1 MRPRGETAHWAPVLN
16 EEPSRDPETPPR
28 HPPRDGKTRSRRNAA
43 PGCRSAPFAARS
55 GEARRAPRAPRPR
68 RPCPGPPL
76 TGLGSRVR
84 LPPSA
89 PRGSPATSPRP
100 RRHGRHVWPGS
111 WPSTAWR
118 RPVTSRLQRD
128 GPQVGLART
137 PRPPR
142 FLPPAPCCSS
152 LGDTRLREG
161 SSLRRPDAALSM
173 DRTCWKGKPTETWRV
188 RGGRGRGRGWGPG
201 PGPGPLTRAGLLSRV
216 DADSCSLCT
225 RNH

>member
-1 MRPRGETAHWAPVLN
+1 MTTETPGASREAASAGRWRRGGPRTALAGREWPRGETAHWAPVLN

-100 RRHGRHVWPGS
+100 RCHARHVWPGS

-118 RPVTSRLQRD
+118 RPVTRRLQRD
-128 GPQVGLART
+128 GLQVGLART

-142 FLPPAPCCSS
+142 FLPTDPRGPPPPAARAS
-152 LGDTRLREG
+152 
-161 SSLRRPDAALSM
+161 
-173 DRTCWKGKPTETWRV
+173 ET
-188 RGGRGRGRGWGPG
+188 PG
-201 PGPGPLTRAGLLSRV
+201 
-216 DADSCSLCT
+216 
-225 RNH
+225 

>member
-1 MRPRGETAHWAPVLN
+1 MPGRRDTGGLTGGGDGDAGGLTGGGERRQVETPGPRTALAGREWPRGETAHWAPVLN

-28 HPPRDGKTRSRRNAA
+28 HLPRVGKTRSRRDAA

-100 RRHGRHVWPGS
+100 RRHARHVWPGS

-118 RPVTSRLQRD
+118 RPVTRRLQRD

-142 FLPPAPCCSS
+142 FLPTDPRGPPPPAARAS
-152 LGDTRLREG
+152 
-161 SSLRRPDAALSM
+161 
-173 DRTCWKGKPTETWRV
+173 ET
-188 RGGRGRGRGWGPG
+188 PG
-201 PGPGPLTRAGLLSRV
+201 
-216 DADSCSLCT
+216 
-225 RNH
+225 